1 MKNKT
6 PIKNKVGINVMCL
19 KGIDGNDGLKKG
31 VKNGSRNDTTPT
43 KEIIMVNDFKY
54 FLDLK
59 FRYKNLLLFL

>member
-43 KEIIMVNDFKY
+43 RNY
-54 FLDLK
+54 
-59 FRYKNLLLFL
+59 NGQ